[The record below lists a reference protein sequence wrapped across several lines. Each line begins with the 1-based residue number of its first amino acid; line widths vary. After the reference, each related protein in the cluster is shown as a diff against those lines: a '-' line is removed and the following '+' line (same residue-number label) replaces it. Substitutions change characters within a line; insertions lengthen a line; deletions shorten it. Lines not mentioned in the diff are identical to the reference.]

1 MAKPVPF
8 SLASGTGSDRWDS
21 AKVVVQSLDTGTRT
35 TLVEGGSDARYLP
48 SGFGSPAGDEP
59 ETGHLIYAVSGV
71 LFARPFDLGRLAV
84 TGNAVSVIEGVRRG
98 AGAVG
103 TGTAHFSVSD
113 TGTLA
118 YLPGP
123 IASSSIPNLQLA
135 FADRSGALDVLKI
148 PPGPYSVPRMSPDG
162 RAIAFG
168 RDDGRD
174 VSIWLY
180 DLSGAG
186 SARRLTFGGQDRYPA
201 WTADSHR
208 VVFQSDR
215 EGDLALF
222 WQRADGTGTAERLTK
237 PEKDVAHVAQSAS
250 PDGTVLLVDRVAD
263 GQTTLLVLSVKD
275 RTLTPFGGIESFTPT
290 GAAFSPDGRWVA
302 YSTRAAVA
310 QLNVSFV
317 QPFPATG
324 AKSQVSPNAEDGH
337 HPFWS
342 SDGKELIYTPGPGNR
357 LTALAVSA
365 TPGFAFGAAPA
376 VSWRFVNQ
384 APQFQRPYD
393 AARDGK
399 RFLGLLSLD
408 ASNQVS
414 TTAEIY
420 VVINWFEELRARAPV
435 K

>member
-1 MAKPVPF
+1 M
-8 SLASGTGSDRWDS
+8 
-21 AKVVVQSLDTGTRT
+21 VQSLDTGTRT

-135 FADRSGALDVLKI
+135 FADRSGALDVLEI

-180 DLSGAG
+180 DLSGAVL
-186 SARRLTFGGQDRYPA
+186 ACRLTFGGQDRYPA

-222 WQRADGTGTAERLTK
+222 WQRIDGTGTAERLTK
-237 PEKDVAHVAQSAS
+237 PRRTWRTSRSRRRRTARCCWSIVLPMGRRRFSFCQS
-250 PDGTVLLVDRVAD
+250 
-263 GQTTLLVLSVKD
+263 
-275 RTLTPFGGIESFTPT
+275 RT
-290 GAAFSPDGRWVA
+290 
-302 YSTRAAVA
+302 
-310 QLNVSFV
+310 
-317 QPFPATG
+317 
-324 AKSQVSPNAEDGH
+324 
-337 HPFWS
+337 
-342 SDGKELIYTPGPGNR
+342 GPSR
-357 LTALAVSA
+357 PLAVLIVHA
-365 TPGFAFGAAPA
+365 DRRGLFAGWS
-376 VSWRFVNQ
+376 VG
-384 APQFQRPYD
+384 RPP
-393 AARDGK
+393 RV
-399 RFLGLLSLD
+399 R
-408 ASNQVS
+408 
-414 TTAEIY
+414 
-420 VVINWFEELRARAPV
+420 P
-435 K
+435 